1 MLYLIGPVA
10 QLLPLDDLP
19 KRGPIADDQLR
30 IIANGGLLVRDGR
43 VVAVGEFGH
52 LEKSKSTFLQ
62 SGEALEYWR
71 PNPRS
76 VLLPG
81 FIDCHTHICF
91 AGSRARDFALRNA
104 GSSYLEI
111 AKAGGGIQDTVQ
123 ATRAIGDDQLA
134 ALTFQRA
141 MRAMQSGVTT
151 VEVKTGYGLDPQ
163 HEMKQLRAI
172 RQANRPEGPE
182 LIPTCLA
189 AHVVPKDFGGSPA
202 AYLDMLIEELLPQ
215 AKAYIDKSFLPDFP
229 SGAGAKR
236 NPRLDIFIE
245 DEAFTPTL
253 AKSYLL
259 RAKAMGFELTVHADQ
274 FHPGGSRVAVEV
286 GARSADHLE
295 ASGPEEIAL
304 LAQSDTVAV
313 ALPGASLGLGVGF
326 TPARQ
331 LLDAGAILAIASD
344 WNPGSAPMGDLLA
357 QASILATYEKL
368 TTAEVLAGT
377 TSRAAQALG
386 LKDRG
391 ALQAGMRADFSLFP
405 TDDYREIL
413 YQQGQMKPEKV
424 FSAFKP

>member
-1 MLYLIGPVA
+1 MLTLIGPVA

-19 KRGPIADDQLR
+19 AHGPITDEQLR
-30 IIANGGLLVRDGR
+30 IIANGGILVRDGR

-52 LEKSKSTFLQ
+52 LEKSKNTFLQ
-62 SGEALEYWR
+62 PEESFVQR
-71 PNPRS
+71 QPDPQS

-123 ATRAIGDDQLA
+123 ATRKAEEAQLA
-134 ALTFQRA
+134 KLTFQRA
-141 MRAMQSGVTT
+141 VRAMQSGVTT

-172 RQANRPEGPE
+172 QQANRPEGPE

-202 AYLDMLIEELLPQ
+202 AYLDMLVEDVLPEV
-215 AKAYIDKSFLPDFP
+215 KNYVKE
-229 SGAGAKR
+229 

-245 DEAFTPTL
+245 QEAFTPAL

-259 RAKAMGFELTVHADQ
+259 RAKSMGFDLTVHADQ
-274 FHPGGSRVAVEV
+274 FNPGGSQVAVEV
-286 GARSADHLE
+286 GALSADHLE

-304 LAQSDTVAV
+304 LAKSDTVAV

-326 TPARQ
+326 TPARK

-344 WNPGSAPMGDLLA
+344 WNPGSAPMGDLLT

-368 TTAEVLAGT
+368 TTAEVLAGLT
-377 TSRAAQALG
+377 TRAARALG
-386 LKDRG
+386 LNDRG
-391 ALQAGMRADFSLFP
+391 MLKPGALADFSLFP
-405 TDDYREIL
+405 TNDYREIL
-413 YQQGQMKPEKV
+413 YHQGQMKPREVLRK
-424 FSAFKP
+424 FST